1 MIFKKIV
8 SYSLIVMSM
17 LGLVGL
23 GAVSAGVDVNAATTR
38 DTAKNGVTG
47 VGGGGTGNSS
57 NDLTKTIKNVI
68 NILLYIIGMVAVI
81 FIVIAG
87 LRFVTSNGDS
97 GTISSARNTVLYAV
111 IGLVVAI
118 MAYAIVNFVLVNI
131 A

>member
-23 GAVSAGVDVNAATTR
+23 GAVSVSADAIATTR
-38 DTAKNGVTG
+38 GEVTRGVTD
-47 VGGGGTGNSS
+47 VGGGDTGNSS
-57 NDLTKTIKNVI
+57 SDLTKTIKNVI
-68 NILLYIIGMVAVI
+68 NILLFLIGMVAVI

-87 LRFVTSNGDS
+87 LRFVTSNGDAN
-97 GTISSARNTVLYAV
+97 TVSSAKNTIIYAV
-111 IGLVVAI
+111 IGIVVAV
-118 MAYAIVNFVLVNI
+118 MAYAIVNFILFNI